1 MCTRTSKN
9 YTKRLNTDLAYAA
22 AFIDGEGYIEYT
34 RRPKKNGL
42 GKVYNTICIRIEVC
56 NTDHDIIRWLRD
68 TFKQGYLVKIKPR
81 KTKAGNLSR
90 PVLRWQLT
98 HNKVYEVLK
107 QIFPY
112 MKEKNKKEKA
122 RQILKF
128 YEER

>member
-1 MCTRTSKN
+1 MRTQTLKSISKIN
-9 YTKRLNTDLAYAA
+9 KIDLAYAA

-68 TFKQGYLVKIKPR
+68 TFKQGYLVKIKQR
-81 KTKAGNLSR
+81 KTKTGISQ

-107 QIFPY
+107 QVFPY
-112 MKEKNKKEKA
+112 MKEKKKKEKA
-122 RQILKF
+122 RKILEF
-128 YEER
+128 YAN

>member
-1 MCTRTSKN
+1 MRTSKN
-9 YTKRLNTDLAYAA
+9 YTKKLNTDLAYAA

-56 NTDHDIIRWLRD
+56 NTDHGIIRWLRD

-81 KTKAGNLSR
+81 KTKTGMSR

>member
-1 MCTRTSKN
+1 MCTRTLKIST
-9 YTKRLNTDLAYAA
+9 TKRNTDLAYAA

-68 TFKQGYLVKIKPR
+68 TFKQGYLVKIKQR
-81 KTKAGNLSR
+81 KTKIGNLSR

-112 MKEKNKKEKA
+112 MKEKKKKEKA
-122 RQILKF
+122 RQILKY
-128 YEER
+128 YEKR

>member
-1 MCTRTSKN
+1 MRTRTLKSISKIN
-9 YTKRLNTDLAYAA
+9 EIDLAYAA

-68 TFKQGYLVKIKPR
+68 MFDQGYLVKIKPR
-81 KTKAGNLSR
+81 KTKTGVTR
-90 PVLRWQLT
+90 PMLRWQLT
-98 HNKVYEVLK
+98 HSKAHNVLK
-107 QIFPY
+107 QVFPY

-122 RQILKF
+122 RKILEF
-128 YEER
+128 YAN

>member
-1 MCTRTSKN
+1 MYTTTLKN
-9 YTKRLNTDLAYAA
+9 STTKRNIDLAYAA

-34 RRPKKNGL
+34 RRPKKNGE

-68 TFKQGYLVKIKPR
+68 TFKQGYLVKIKQR
-81 KTKAGNLSR
+81 KTKIGNLSR

-112 MKEKNKKEKA
+112 RKEKKKKDF
-122 RQILKF
+122 RI
-128 YEER
+128 Y

>member
-1 MCTRTSKN
+1 MRTRTLKSISKIN
-9 YTKRLNTDLAYAA
+9 EIDLAYAA

-68 TFKQGYLVKIKPR
+68 TFKQGYLVKIKQR
-81 KTKAGNLSR
+81 KTKTGISQ

-107 QIFPY
+107 QVFPY
-112 MKEKNKKEKA
+112 MKEKKKKEKA
-122 RQILKF
+122 RKILEF
-128 YEER
+128 YAN

>member
-1 MCTRTSKN
+1 MRTRTLKSISKIN
-9 YTKRLNTDLAYAA
+9 EIDLAYAA

-68 TFKQGYLVKIKPR
+68 MFNQGYLVKIKPR
-81 KTKAGNLSR
+81 KTKTGITR
-90 PVLRWQLT
+90 PMLRWQLT
-98 HNKVYEVLK
+98 HSKAHNVLK
-107 QIFPY
+107 QVFPY

-122 RQILKF
+122 RKILEF
-128 YEER
+128 YAN

>member
-1 MCTRTSKN
+1 MTMRKN
-9 YTKRLNTDLAYAA
+9 SIIKLNTDLAYAA

-56 NTDHDIIRWLRD
+56 NTDHDIVRWLRD
-68 TFKQGYLVKIKPR
+68 TFKGGYLVKIKPR
-81 KTKAGNLSR
+81 KTKTGMSR

>member
-1 MCTRTSKN
+1 MRTSKN
-9 YTKRLNTDLAYAA
+9 YTKKLNTDLAYAA

-56 NTDHDIIRWLRD
+56 NTDHGIIRWLRD

-81 KTKAGNLSR
+81 KTKTGMSR

-107 QIFPY
+107 QVFPY

-122 RQILKF
+122 RKILEF
-128 YEER
+128 YENK

>member
-1 MCTRTSKN
+1 MRTRTLKSISKIN
-9 YTKRLNTDLAYAA
+9 EIDLAYAA

-34 RRPKKNGL
+34 RRPKKNGE

-68 TFKQGYLVKIKPR
+68 TFKQGYLVKIKQR
-81 KTKAGNLSR
+81 KTKTGISQ

-107 QIFPY
+107 QVFPY
-112 MKEKNKKEKA
+112 MKEKKKKEKA
-122 RQILKF
+122 RKILEF
-128 YEER
+128 YAN

>member
-1 MCTRTSKN
+1 MRTRTLKSISKIN
-9 YTKRLNTDLAYAA
+9 EIDLAYAA

-68 TFKQGYLVKIKPR
+68 MFGQGYLVKIKPR
-81 KTKAGNLSR
+81 KTKTGVTR
-90 PVLRWQLT
+90 PMLRWQLT
-98 HNKVYEVLK
+98 HSKAHNVLK
-107 QIFPY
+107 QVFPY

-122 RQILKF
+122 RKILEF
-128 YEER
+128 YAN

>member
-1 MCTRTSKN
+1 MCTRTLKN
-9 YTKRLNTDLAYAA
+9 STTKLNTELAYAA

-56 NTDHDIIRWLRD
+56 NTDHGIIRWLRD

-81 KTKAGNLSR
+81 KTKTGMSR

-107 QIFPY
+107 QVFPY

-122 RQILKF
+122 RKLLEF
-128 YEER
+128 YENK

>member
-1 MCTRTSKN
+1 MCTRTLKNTSKIN
-9 YTKRLNTDLAYAA
+9 ETDLAYAA

-68 TFKQGYLVKIKPR
+68 MFGQGYLVKIKPR
-81 KTKAGNLSR
+81 KTKTGVTR
-90 PVLRWQLT
+90 PMLRWQLT
-98 HNKVYEVLK
+98 HSKAHNVLK
-107 QIFPY
+107 QVFPY

-122 RQILKF
+122 RKILEF
-128 YEER
+128 YAN

>member
-1 MCTRTSKN
+1 MCTRTLKN
-9 YTKRLNTDLAYAA
+9 STTKLNTELAYAA

-56 NTDHDIIRWLRD
+56 NTDHGIIRWLRD

-81 KTKAGNLSR
+81 KTKTGMSR

-107 QIFPY
+107 QVFPY

-122 RQILKF
+122 RKILEF
-128 YEER
+128 YENK